1 MNKFALL
8 LCLLLIANIS
18 AEEKDMVERIY
29 NIVINILKGMA
40 EKKPEQSC
48 ARIFETKKSEI
59 FPIFKELVNE
69 VKSGKSLSG
78 VLSSYGLRLL
88 AVEDLAVNCKAFALF
103 ELFSKMTSKEG
114 LKDIGASIE
123 KNAGEISNYFSQM
136 KATKVI
142 ENKVQIAGQ
151 IFAKIFNLQVY

>member
-8 LCLLLIANIS
+8 LCFLLIANIS

-29 NIVINILKGMA
+29 NIVINILKGMS
-40 EKKPEQSC
+40 EKGDNSC
-48 ARIFETKKSEI
+48 ANIFVNKKGEI

-69 VKSGKSLSG
+69 VKSGKSLSE
-78 VLSSYGLRLL
+78 VVSSYGLRLL

-103 ELFSKMTSKEG
+103 ELFTKMTSKEG
-114 LKDIGASIE
+114 IKDIGASIQSH
-123 KNAGEISNYFSQM
+123 AGDISNYFSQM
-136 KATKVI
+136 KATKEIEKKVI
-142 ENKVQIAGQ
+142 IAGK